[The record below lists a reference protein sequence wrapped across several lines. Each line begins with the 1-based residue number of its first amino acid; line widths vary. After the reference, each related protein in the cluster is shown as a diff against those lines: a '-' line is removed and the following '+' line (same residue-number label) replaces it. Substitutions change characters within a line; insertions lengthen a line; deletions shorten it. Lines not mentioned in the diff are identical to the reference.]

1 MSTQRGSPR
10 REEAPVEPC
19 HPNDPADGAGPAPG
33 SAVPPAPHA
42 GAERISDPPG
52 LSPPEQ
58 PTFRCIPPMR
68 ETANTEA
75 DYVVVGA
82 GSAGCVVAA
91 RLSEDERTNVAV
103 IEAGG
108 SDRSLWVRMP
118 IGYGGA
124 FFHPRLNWRY
134 YSEPDEGFGGRKAY
148 WPRGRVL
155 GGSSA
160 INAMV
165 YVRGQARDFDL
176 WAEAGNP
183 GWSYADLLPHFRRME
198 DYAGQPSEWRGRGGP
213 IGVRDIDAAAHP
225 LSHAFVAACAEAG
238 YPRNP
243 DYNGRDQEGASF
255 FQITTR
261 GGLRSSAATGYLHP
275 ARRRRNLRV
284 ETDALV
290 TRLLFEGRRCVGVE
304 YRRDGRIHTIRA
316 RREVI
321 LSAGAVNSPQ
331 ILQLS
336 GIGDAARL
344 RALGIAAVLD
354 RPAVGANLQD
364 HIGFDY
370 IYEANRPTLNDTL
383 GPWFGRIGAGLRYL
397 ATRDGPLSLSVNQA
411 GGFVKSDPSRE
422 RANIQLYFSP
432 LSYTRAVPGRRRLLS
447 PDSFPGFMIGISN
460 CHPKSRGW
468 LHIRSSDPVAPPEIH
483 PRYLSNEA
491 DLDELVAGASIIR
504 RLAAAPSMAAAIT
517 REIRPGP
524 EIRSREAIVADIRE
538 RATSVYHPCGT
549 CRMGPDPE
557 AGAVVDARLRVH
569 GIGGLRVADASI
581 FPTITAGN
589 INAPS
594 IMTGEKAASLIR
606 EDAERPV

>member
-1 MSTQRGSPR
+1 MV
-10 REEAPVEPC
+10 EAF
-19 HPNDPADGAGPAPG
+19 AK
-33 SAVPPAPHA
+33 
-42 GAERISDPPG
+42 
-52 LSPPEQ
+52 
-58 PTFRCIPPMR
+58 
-68 ETANTEA
+68 EA

-91 RLSEDERTNVAV
+91 RLTEDPSTDVV
-103 IEAGG
+103 LLEAGG
-108 SDRSLWVRMP
+108 SGRSLWVQMP

-124 FFHPRLNWRY
+124 FYHPKLNWRY

-165 YVRGQARDFDL
+165 YVRGQAGDFDS

-183 GWSYADLLPHFRRME
+183 GWSYGDLLPFFRKME
-198 DYAGQPSEWRGRGGP
+198 DYVGRPSEWRGRGGP
-213 IGVRDIDAAAHP
+213 IGVRDIDSAAHP
-225 LSHAFVAACAEAG
+225 LAHAFLAAGSAAG
-238 YPRNP
+238 YRVNP
-243 DYNGRDQEGASF
+243 DYNGADQEGVSF

-261 GGLRSSAATGYLHP
+261 GGLRSSAASGYLRP

-304 YRRDGRIHTIRA
+304 YRRHGNVHRIRA

-336 GIGDAARL
+336 GIGDATRL
-344 RALGIAAVLD
+344 AALGIEAVLD
-354 RPAVGANLQD
+354 RPGVGANLQD

-370 IYEANRPTLNDTL
+370 IYEANRPTLNDIL
-383 GPWFGRIGAGLRYL
+383 RPWSGRIGAGLRYL

-411 GGFVKSDPSRE
+411 GGFVRSDPDRD
-422 RANIQLYFSP
+422 RPNIQLYFSP
-432 LSYTRAVPGRRRLLS
+432 LSYTRAVPGKRRLLS
-447 PDSFPGFMIGISN
+447 PDVFSGFMIGVSN

-468 LHIRSSDPVAPPEIH
+468 LHVKSSDPTVPPEIH
-483 PRYLSNEA
+483 PRYLSAPE
-491 DLDELVAGASIIR
+491 DLDELVAATAIIR
-504 RLAAAPSMAAAIT
+504 RIAEQPQIASAIA

-524 EIRSREAIVADIRE
+524 ETTTREAIVEDIRR
-538 RATSVYHPCGT
+538 RATSIYHPCGT

-557 AGAVVDARLRVH
+557 AVVDARLRVK
-569 GIGGLRVADASI
+569 GIAGLRVADASI

-606 EDAERPV
+606 EDQGLQSG